1 MSQSNS
7 HPGNGCLHKV
17 SSIFGVLT
25 LCNISKKQYLTS
37 NYRESAM
44 IKVMSN
50 KKRRSIDTKEKHFR
64 KILMKEI
71 FKERK
76 NEQRNALSIYQGG

>member
-1 MSQSNS
+1 
-7 HPGNGCLHKV
+7 
-17 SSIFGVLT
+17 
-25 LCNISKKQYLTS
+25 
-37 NYRESAM
+37 M

-76 NEQRNALSIYQGG
+76 NEQRNPLSIYQGVRGMFSEFISTRTAVTSP